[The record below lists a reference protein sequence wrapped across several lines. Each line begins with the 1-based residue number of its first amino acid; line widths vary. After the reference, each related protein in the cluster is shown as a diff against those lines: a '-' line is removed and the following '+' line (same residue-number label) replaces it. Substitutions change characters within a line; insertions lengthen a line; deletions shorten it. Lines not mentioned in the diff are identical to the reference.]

1 MEPLN
6 ILFRNEESKLMVL
19 WSVQKGV
26 DFGYVLLY
34 GESYHSR
41 VVEYRSTQMTKRKFS
56 YGEHE
61 QLAKGGMTRW
71 DM

>member
-6 ILFRNEESKLMVL
+6 VLFRNKEMRLVIL
-19 WSVQKGV
+19 WSIQKGEDRGDV
-26 DFGYVLLY
+26 YFYEDDWVRG
-34 GESYHSR
+34 
-41 VVEYRSTQMTKRKFS
+41 STYPLNQMTRSKFS